1 MIRSARLSL
10 GKFAR
15 KWIPAYN
22 ELRLSAGYLRTSGWS
37 RSMRVGRSFA
47 NGGKAIPW
55 MSYSIIEFLEQ
66 QLPSGVR
73 VLEWGS
79 GQSTIWWSGRAS
91 EVIAIEHDAG
101 WVGVVAPSVGPNVR
115 VLFADVRSAE
125 YLTKPLEFGAFDVV
139 VVDGRRRSEC
149 VGAAEGLVNESGII
163 IVDDAARPE
172 YAAAIGRLVDNGW
185 TRLDFGGMRPL
196 SYVSG
201 LTAML
206 YRSRT
211 SVVGL

>member
-1 MIRSARLSL
+1 
-10 GKFAR
+10 
-15 KWIPAYN
+15 
-22 ELRLSAGYLRTSGWS
+22 
-37 RSMRVGRSFA
+37 MRVGRSFA

>member
-47 NGGKAIPW
+47 HDDQAIPW
-55 MSYSIIEFLEQ
+55 MSYSIIEFLDQ
-66 QLPSGVR
+66 QLSNGIR

-101 WVGVVAPSVGPNVR
+101 WVGAVSPSVGPNVR
-115 VLFADVRSAE
+115 VLFADVGSDD
-125 YLTKPLEFGAFDVV
+125 YLTKPQEFGAFDVV

-149 VGAAEGLVNESGII
+149 VAAAEGLVTESGII

-172 YAAAIGRLVDNGW
+172 YAAAIGSLVEKGW
-185 TRLDFGGMRPL
+185 QRLDFGGMRPL
-196 SYVSG
+196 SYFGG
-201 LTAML
+201 LTVLL